1 MRLGAILREVWRNVT
16 TGTTRSVL
24 LTSVLGAVCLVLL
37 GADLLA
43 VRSIENAGAA
53 FREAGG
59 STMTI
64 VASGRVDGAR
74 CEALGRI
81 SGVRAA
87 GALALPQ
94 EKVTASSLPG
104 APLPAGYATDG
115 FLSVVHADVDR
126 GGGVVLSQDAASTL
140 GRVRGGVLETTDGST
155 RVAGTFPY
163 PVDGR
168 RSGLGY
174 LAVLPGGDRAVFDE
188 CWVDAW
194 PQDERLRTLLFTTL
208 SPAADESTDDPVV
221 GQLNASLG
229 ATFDGHARFADR
241 ITRFGGVVAGVF
253 ALLLAFVAVR
263 ARRVELAAA
272 LHDGV
277 RAPDL
282 WSMALLEATSW
293 VVPPLV
299 VCMAVALLVLGADGD
314 LLLAA
319 VLGARVAIPAGLGA
333 LLGTMVGLAATRER
347 HLFLYSKDR

>member
-1 MRLGAILREVWRNVT
+1 MTLPAILREVWRNVLS
-16 TGTTRSVL
+16 GTTRSVL

-43 VRSIENAGAA
+43 VRSIESAAAA

-74 CEALGRI
+74 CEALGQV

-94 EKVTASSLPG
+94 EKLTASSLPG
-104 APLPAGYATDG
+104 APLPVGYATDG

-126 GGGVVLSQDAASTL
+126 GGGVVLSEDAARTL
-140 GRVRGGVLETTDGST
+140 GRLRGGVLETTGGPT
-155 RVAGTFPY
+155 RVAGVFPY

-188 CWVDAW
+188 CWVDVW
-194 PQDERLRTLLFTTL
+194 PQDERLQTLLFSTL
-208 SPAADESTDDPVV
+208 LPADESTDDPAV

-229 ATFDGHARFADR
+229 ARFDGHARFADR

-253 ALLLAFVAVR
+253 ALLLGIAAVR

-272 LHDGV
+272 LHDRV
-277 RAPDL
+277 RRSDL
-282 WSMALLEATSW
+282 CSVSLLEATAW
-293 VVPPLV
+293 VLPPLV
-299 VCMAVALLVLGADGD
+299 VCMATAMLVLGPSGD
-314 LLLAA
+314 LLLAV

-333 LLGTMVGLAATRER
+333 LLGTVIGLSMTRER
-347 HLFLYSKDR
+347 HLFLYAKDR

>member
-1 MRLGAILREVWRNVT
+1 MRLRAILREVWRNVT

-126 GGGVVLSQDAASTL
+126 GGGIVLSQDAASTL
-140 GRVRGGVLETTDGST
+140 GRARGGVLETTDGST

-241 ITRFGGVVAGVF
+241 ITRFSGVVAGVF

-299 VCMAVALLVLGADGD
+299 VCLAMALLVLGADGD